1 LLNEIYRTENP
12 LTFEDLLARLLGEI
26 EKRIR
31 NGSLTERGLA
41 RLTNMSQPHVHH
53 ILKGKRGITPKVA
66 DRFLRVMGMDA
77 SDLLISTDDVPVRV
91 EGETCLLAPVLEG
104 SAGPGLPAPKVT
116 SRSLYFPF
124 PAALLKAPAGPTGA
138 SWRQYAVIRAGYDAL
153 LERFAEEH
161 DLLIVS
167 LLFRRPVDSEAKAF
181 RGRHVMLWEYEG
193 QFGFSMRFPESVSGT
208 EPGKQAGREAE
219 DGEAEGGDGEG
230 GEVRSGEMVRLLERR
245 RLLHD
250 KGKPVAIVHWLLR
263 RMHVG
268 ILWTRG

>member
-1 LLNEIYRTENP
+1 MLNEIYRTENP

-26 EKRIR
+26 DRRIR

-53 ILKGKRGITPKVA
+53 ILKGKRGMTPKVA
-66 DRFLRVMGMDA
+66 DRFLRVLGMDA
-77 SDLLISTDDVPVRV
+77 SDLLVPEDDMQVRV
-91 EGETCLLAPVLEG
+91 HEETCLLAPVLEG

-124 PAALLKAPAGPTGA
+124 PAALLKAATSSAGA
-138 SWRQYAVIRAGYDAL
+138 SWRQYAVVRAGYDAL

-167 LLFRRPVDSEAKAF
+167 LLTGSSASAARPL
-181 RGRHVMLWEYEG
+181 RGGRVMLWEYEG
-193 QFGFSMRFPESVSGT
+193 SWLLDAVPESASGL
-208 EPGKQAGREAE
+208 EAGGLGDSKE
-219 DGEAEGGDGEG
+219 DSGDGLS
-230 GEVRSGEMVRLLERR
+230 REMTKLLERR
-245 RLLHD
+245 RLLHE

-268 ILWTRG
+268 ILWTKG